1 MKIKKILKISL
12 VVICLLI
19 CINNMVYAN
28 MSIDAMEKSAW
39 IANRRTNVISLSLI
53 AMIITTLTELIIATF
68 MKMEN
73 YEIIFVT
80 NIITQLFLHINTIN
94 LFSFNTYDREPII
107 TIFLE
112 LIIWFVEF
120 LIYTMMFS
128 ESNEKKIFTYVMMA
142 NIVTFIAPYII
153 LWNTNNLPNNYNES
167 SVISYSSF
175 DIIDFIN
182 FIIRI
187 MYIIS
192 LIVTLILHKKVK
204 TTRRIDNE
212 KENISLRKKLLLSK
226 IAIILLGITSFNIVI
241 SAYNL
246 NDGIIG
252 FFAPLISFIIII
264 RIFVHRLKI
273 KNWF

>member
-1 MKIKKILKISL
+1 MLKLKNKRKGEKIVKIKKILKISL

-53 AMIITTLTELIIATF
+53 AMIITTLTELIIAKF
-68 MKMEN
+68 MKMKN

-128 ESNEKKIFTYVMMA
+128 ESNEKKIFTYVMIA

-175 DIIDFIN
+175 DITDFIN
-182 FIIRI
+182 FII
-187 MYIIS
+187 
-192 LIVTLILHKKVK
+192 
-204 TTRRIDNE
+204 ID
-212 KENISLRKKLLLSK
+212 I
-226 IAIILLGITSFNIVI
+226 
-241 SAYNL
+241 
-246 NDGIIG
+246 
-252 FFAPLISFIIII
+252 
-264 RIFVHRLKI
+264 
-273 KNWF
+273 